1 MPNKA
6 NQEPFPDH
14 GHDHDRCIEEAFDRA
29 EKICKKKRLRWTNLR
44 RSVLEIIW
52 QSHRPIGAYDIL
64 DRLKER
70 GRRAAPMT
78 VYRTL
83 DFLMEN
89 QLVHRLTSQNAY
101 IGCDHPE
108 EAHRGQFLIC
118 RTCGVVGELSDAGI
132 VAAIKETAET
142 TGFSVETPVVE
153 VTGLCRD
160 CIEPGDGGHGNA

>member
-1 MPNKA
+1 MPGKSTL
-6 NQEPFPDH
+6 EPFPDH
-14 GHDHDRCIEEAFDRA
+14 GHDHDRCVEEAFDRA
-29 EKICKKKRLRWTNLR
+29 EKICKSKGLRWTDLR

-108 EAHRGQFLIC
+108 EPHRGQFLIC
-118 RTCGVVGELSDAGI
+118 RTCGVVGELSDARI
-132 VAAIKETAET
+132 VAAIKKTAASN
-142 TGFSVETPVVE
+142 GFSVEAPVVE

-160 CIEPGDGGHGNA
+160 CIGHDDAGRGNA

>member
-1 MPNKA
+1 MPGKPT
-6 NQEPFPDH
+6 QEPFPDH
-14 GHDHDRCIEEAFDRA
+14 GHDHDRCVKEAFDRA
-29 EKICKKKRLRWTNLR
+29 EKLCKENGLRLTDLR

-52 QSHRPIGAYDIL
+52 QSHRPIRAYDIL
-64 DRLKER
+64 DRLKDR

-118 RTCGVVGELSDAGI
+118 RTCGVVGELSDARI
-132 VAAIKETAET
+132 MTAIKETAAT
-142 TGFSVETPVVE
+142 TGFSVEAPVVE

-160 CIEPGDGGHGNA
+160 CVEPDGAGRGDA

>member
-1 MPNKA
+1 MPGKPI
-6 NQEPFPDH
+6 QDPFPDH
-14 GHDHDRCIEEAFDRA
+14 AHDHDRCVKEAFDRA
-29 EKICKKKRLRWTNLR
+29 EKLCKQNGLRLTDLR

-64 DRLKER
+64 DRLKDG

-108 EAHRGQFLIC
+108 ESHRGQFLIC
-118 RTCGVVGELSDAGI
+118 RTCGVVGELSDARI
-132 VAAIKETAET
+132 MTAIKETAAT
-142 TGFSVETPVVE
+142 TGFSVEAPVVE

-160 CIEPGDGGHGNA
+160 CAGPDGAGRSDA